1 LSLAANTA
9 VDWDSI
15 DTVLLDMDG
24 TLLDLHFDNYFWTQH
39 LPKRYSEMLAV
50 PLHEINADIA
60 IRLQQ
65 KQGTLAWYCTDYW
78 SREFALDIIAIKS
91 EIKHLICERP
101 QVLKFLEKI
110 GAMGK
115 RRVLVTNADR
125 ASIALKFSMTQIEP
139 LLDEVIS
146 SHDYGIPK
154 EQQLFWHQLKQHVP
168 FDKARTVFIDDSDSV
183 LKAAKTFGIGH
194 IFAINQPDSTQCP
207 RHRDEFAELVNFLD
221 LLSPFDG

>member
-125 ASIALKFSMTQIEP
+125 ASIALKFSCWFLICWFFGCSFLWCFFFCCWFLSCWFFWLQFSLVF
-139 LLDEVIS
+139 LL
-146 SHDYGIPK
+146 
-154 EQQLFWHQLKQHVP
+154 LL
-168 FDKARTVFIDDSDSV
+168 
-183 LKAAKTFGIGH
+183 
-194 IFAINQPDSTQCP
+194 
-207 RHRDEFAELVNFLD
+207 LV
-221 LLSPFDG
+221 S